1 MGDPVILHLVTGANG
16 AGKTL
21 NTLKWVRERQL
32 KENRAVYYNGRF
44 EMVAD
49 FGWLKFDFKDWQ
61 DLPDGAIIIVDE
73 CHNDL
78 PVRGSSAPVPEPV
91 RMLAEHRR
99 RGFDF
104 YLITQHPQNL
114 DLFVR
119 RLIGSP
125 GWHRHLKRTF
135 GADLVSCLE
144 WSAVNGNCEKAGAGK
159 DAKVSMIA
167 FPKEV
172 YAWYKSASLHTG
184 KKAVPKQVYVL
195 VALAIL
201 IPVMIWFAYQSLMR
215 PAKAITDKTPAA
227 AAVQPGYTPR
237 QEEKRSMTRAEYVQS
252 FQPRFEGLP
261 QTAPR
266 YDEIN
271 KAQQAPKPAACLDGR
286 KPGAKARTCQCWTQ
300 QATPLQVPADLCR
313 QIAAGGFFDDSL
325 RPQERP
331 DQGRVAEAPRASAAD
346 VQGASPVSIF
356 NAGLVLPPPDT
367 RSTVSRD
374 AETLAFMAKRRQMQ

>member
-1 MGDPVILHLVTGANG
+1 MLHLVTGANG

-49 FGWLKFDFKDWQ
+49 FGWEKFEFKDWQ
-61 DLPDGAIIIVDE
+61 KLPDGAIIFVDE

-78 PVRGSSAPVPEPV
+78 PVRGSSAPVPEHV

-159 DAKVSMIA
+159 DAKVSMVA

-172 YAWYKSASLHTG
+172 YDWYKSASLHTG
-184 KKAVPKQVYVL
+184 KKAIPKQVWL
-195 VALAIL
+195 LAFLALL
-201 IPVMIWFAYQSLMR
+201 IPGMIWFAYNALMK
-215 PAKAITDKTPAA
+215 PARAVQDKQTPAVTA
-227 AAVQPGYTPR
+227 QQPGYTPR
-237 QEEKRSMTRAEYVQS
+237 SDEKRALTPAEYAES
-252 FQPRFEGLP
+252 FQPRIEGLAH
-261 QTAPR
+261 TAAR
-266 YDEIN
+266 YD
-271 KAQQAPKPAACLDGR
+271 AVQQPVTAPKPAACLDGIPR
-286 KPGAKARTCQCWTQ
+286 GGKARSCRCWTH
-300 QATPLQVPADLCR
+300 QATALQVPEEMCR
-313 QIAAGGFFDDSL
+313 QIAAGGFFDDTL

-331 DQGRVAEAPRASAAD
+331 EQGRAAEAPRVASAD
-346 VQGASPVSIF
+346 MQGASPISLNVGSM
-356 NAGLVLPPPDT
+356 APAMEA

-374 AETLAFMAKRRQMQ
+374 DEVLRFMAKRRYIGQP